1 MMSMREETV
10 ADLLMGAAFADSRLD
25 GREYETVKRLLAQ
38 VMGVEEIPPEMETRL
53 KEFDPKSFDATEA
66 AKSLNLEAQ
75 EEKRHLIELV
85 AAVNDADEELDFAEH
100 EYLVQVGQ
108 ALGMPKEAFGDL
120 TMEVL
125 SVENLQEAGK
135 DLLAPPPPPKD

>member
-1 MMSMREETV
+1 MSMREETV

-25 GREYETVKRLLAQ
+25 GREYDTVKRLLAQ
-38 VMGVEEIPPEMETRL
+38 VMGVDEIPAEMEGRL
-53 KEFDPKSFDATEA
+53 KAFDPKGFDAVQA
-66 AKSLNLEAQ
+66 AKSLNLGSD

-100 EYLVQVGQ
+100 EYLVQVGE

-135 DLLAPPPPPKD
+135 DLLSPPPTPKS